1 MQVDNTPQTLIIAAH
16 PDDETIG
23 AAVRISRT
31 KGIRIIHATD
41 GSPLDLSDA
50 IAAGF
55 STREEYAANRR
66 EETEAALALAG
77 VPQDAIANL
86 GFIDQQT
93 SFHLEELTSRI
104 LQVLS
109 ELMPGVVL
117 THSYEGGHPDH
128 DSVAFAC
135 HTAKKLLEREERGHR
150 FELVEF
156 TGYHAESGGIVPYE
170 FVPSGQTLE
179 HRYHL
184 TAKQRELKISMLQKF
199 KTQARTLAPFLQP
212 QVEPFRQAPRYD
224 FRRAPHN
231 GKLFYE
237 YFDWGIDG
245 ASWRDLAC
253 DAERSL
259 LTPIERVA

>member
-1 MQVDNTPQTLIIAAH
+1 MQAENTPRTLIIAAH

-31 KGIRIIHATD
+31 KGIQIIHVTD

-50 IAAGF
+50 VAAGF
-55 STREEYAANRR
+55 STREEYALARR
-66 EETEAALALAG
+66 KETERALALAG
-77 VPQDAIANL
+77 VPQTAIANL
-86 GFIDQQT
+86 GFTDQQT
-93 SFHLEELTSRI
+93 SFQIEELTSRV

-109 ELMPGVVL
+109 ELKPDVVL

-135 HTAKKLLEREERGHR
+135 HAAKKLLDREPGGPC

-184 TAKQRELKISMLQKF
+184 TAKQRELKISMLREF
-199 KTQARTLAPFLQP
+199 KTQTKTLAAFQQP
-212 QVEPFRQAPRYD
+212 QMEPFRQAPRYD
-224 FRRAPHN
+224 FRRPPHA

-245 ASWRDLAC
+245 ATWRDLAC

-259 LTPIERVA
+259 LAPIEPVA